1 MVKGIRL
8 HCHCHWGLPLS
19 STTFV
24 HTRVYQLRYILK
36 YSIYII
42 QFSIFISVEWM
53 WIMGS
58 EYKFFK
64 VVVCASSVWFDS
76 ILFNLYYTV
85 HCQPATILTFSFVAK
100 WRNQRDRAPG
110 SVHYL
115 GQLNFEKIE
124 AMWHIL
130 LIFLDGILAQK
141 MLIYIA
147 ADTLYWLHLYTIQH
161 LLDTRVARTRR
172 RVPNVGCLIFL
183 FLYTLVNNFVT
194 EVDSYHQG
202 W

>member
-24 HTRVYQLRYILK
+24 HTRVYQLQYILK

-85 HCQPATILTFSFVAK
+85 HGQPAMILTFGFVAK
-100 WRNQRDRAPG
+100 WWNQRDGAPDYLHRA
-110 SVHYL
+110 
-115 GQLNFEKIE
+115 IE
-124 AMWHIL
+124 FRKNWSHVERTSD
-130 LIFLDGILAQK
+130 IFRWNLSTKNVD
-141 MLIYIA
+141 IY
-147 ADTLYWLHLYTIQH
+147 
-161 LLDTRVARTRR
+161 RR
-172 RVPNVGCLIFL
+172 W
-183 FLYTLVNNFVT
+183 YTLLHCCSKRDTIYTKNET
-194 EVDSYHQG
+194 IS
-202 W
+202 